1 MKNMGIV
8 QGNSE
13 QAKELVIGKD
23 KVYIHTNIT
32 PIAKDARGNEITDLF
47 QYNEIQYNIDEYIEI
62 LAKQNADLTTELTD
76 TQLALCEIYEANRKE

>member
-23 KVYIHTNIT
+23 KVYVHTNIT
-32 PIAKDARGNEITDLF
+32 PITTDTKGNKVENLF
-47 QYNEIQYNIDEYIEI
+47 QYNEIQYYKDEYIEI
-62 LAKQNADLTTELTD
+62 LAKQNADLSNGLTN
-76 TQLALCEIYEANRKE
+76 TQLALCELYESTN